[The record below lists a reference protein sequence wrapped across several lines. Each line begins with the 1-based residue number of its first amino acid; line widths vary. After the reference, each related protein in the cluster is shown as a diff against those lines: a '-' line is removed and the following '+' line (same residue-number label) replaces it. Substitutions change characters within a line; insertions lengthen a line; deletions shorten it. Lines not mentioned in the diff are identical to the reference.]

1 MLIIED
7 KETLNMANPA
17 ALTLTSLL
25 ANSSVTQPAVNTID
39 TNGTVPLPSG
49 PEIERVILEVINTD
63 DAALTVT
70 VKAGDPD
77 AGAVR
82 GAIGD
87 LSVSLPASGT
97 AGDKKIIGPFE
108 SARFLQ
114 SGGSI
119 NVQFQAATGA
129 PSATVRAYL
138 LPKSF

>member
-1 MLIIED
+1 
-7 KETLNMANPA
+7 MANPTEVPVTDLA
-17 ALTLTSLL
+17 

-39 TNGTVPLPSG
+39 TNGTVPVPAGGALERLVL
-49 PEIERVILEVINTD
+49 EIINAD

-70 VKAGDPD
+70 IKAGDAG

-87 LSVSLPASGT
+87 VSIALAASGS

-108 SARFLQ
+108 SARFVQAL
-114 SGGSI
+114 GKL

-129 PSATVRAYL
+129 PNATVRAYR
-138 LPKSF
+138 LPKAV